1 MVKKTILDLLSADLV
16 IINGKI
22 VTVDKEFSIAQA
34 VAVKDGK
41 IIAVGENGDLKELV
55 GKKTKVL
62 DLKGKT
68 VLPGINDAHI
78 HAVAYWGT
86 RPPLALDV
94 GYPTVKS
101 ISDIVKMVGEKV
113 KTVQDG
119 EWIQGWGWDEGYLQ
133 ECLKD
138 PAKHPTK
145 WDLDSASPNNP
156 VCLTDFSGHVIW
168 VNSKALALAG
178 VTKTTPLPS
187 GGEII
192 RDPATGE
199 PIGLLK
205 ELPAEGLVMRAIPP
219 LTREQKRE
227 AILAAMKG
235 LNSLGITSITEPAL
249 GPGGGEFQGG
259 LLGSECIS
267 VYNDLYNE
275 GKLSVRVNIMLLF
288 GEYGALSFK
297 DLRQGVS
304 YLGIHTGFGNE
315 WLRIAGVKLF
325 ADGIPP
331 AKTAWMH
338 EEYVG
343 GGNGKLSLPGKT
355 DEERYNE
362 LINMIVYAHKHGF
375 QLGIH
380 ATGGRAIDACVDGFV
395 KAIEEY
401 PWDARHY
408 VIHSDFTTPECAK
421 RMAKY
426 NIGACVQSG
435 IKWTI
440 SDYMDSLI
448 GEQRSARQWPLR
460 TLIDAGVH
468 LSGSSDAP
476 VSYPNWKLGI
486 EAAVLRESK
495 ATGKVSGPE
504 QCISREEAIRTYTV
518 GGAWQ
523 DHMENI
529 KGSIEIGKLADFC
542 VLDEDILTVDPHQIK
557 DIRTV
562 MTIVGGKIVYDVLT
576 R

>member
-1 MVKKTILDLLSADLV
+1 MVKRIEGNVLSADLV
-16 IINGKI
+16 INNGKV

-34 VAVKDGK
+34 VAVKDGR
-41 IIAVGENGDLKELV
+41 IIAVGKNEELKELV

-62 DLKGKT
+62 DLEGKT

-78 HAVAYWGT
+78 HAAAYGGT

-138 PAKHPTK
+138 PARHPTK
-145 WDLDSASPNNP
+145 RDFDSVSPNNP
-156 VCLTDFSGHVIW
+156 VCLTDFSGHNIW
-168 VNSKALALAG
+168 VNSKAVELAG

-187 GGEII
+187 GGEIV

-199 PIGLLK
+199 LTGLLR
-205 ELPAEGLVMRAIPP
+205 EMPAVGLVMRIIPP
-219 LTREQKRE
+219 LTREQKRK
-227 AILAAMKG
+227 AILAAMKE
-235 LNSLGITSITEPAL
+235 LNSLGISSITEAAL
-249 GPGGGEFQGG
+249 GPGGGDFQGG

-275 GKLSVRVNIMLLF
+275 GKLSVRVNIMLLL
-288 GEYGALSFK
+288 GEYGAISFQ
-297 DLRQGVS
+297 DLRQGLS
-304 YLGIHTGFGNE
+304 YLGIHTGFGSE
-315 WLRIAGVKLF
+315 WLRIAGLKLF

-331 AKTAWMH
+331 TKTAWMH

-343 GGNGKLSLPGKT
+343 GGNGKLVLPGET

-380 ATGGRAIDACVDGFV
+380 ATGGRAIDACVDGFI
-395 KAIEEY
+395 KAMEEY

-421 RMAKY
+421 RMARY

-440 SDYMDSLI
+440 SDYMDSLV

-460 TLIDAGVH
+460 TLIDSGVQ

-476 VSYPNWKLGI
+476 VSYPNWKMGV
-486 EAAVLRESK
+486 ETAVLRESK

-504 QCISREEAIRTYTV
+504 QCISREEAIRTYTM

-523 DHMENI
+523 DHMDSI

-542 VLDEDILTVDPHQIK
+542 VLDEDILTVDPHRIK
-557 DIRTV
+557 DIRTL
-562 MTIVGGKIVYDVLT
+562 MTIAGGKIFHDV
-576 R
+576 RW

>member
-1 MVKKTILDLLSADLV
+1 VGKGNVLDLLAADLV

-41 IIAVGENGDLKELV
+41 IIAVGKNDEVKALA
-55 GKKTKVL
+55 GKNTKVL

-68 VLPGINDAHI
+68 VLPGINDSHI
-78 HAVAYWGT
+78 HAFAYWGT
-86 RPPLALDV
+86 RPPLAVDV
-94 GYPTVKS
+94 GYPAVKS
-101 ISDIVKMVGEKV
+101 ISDVVKAVADKV
-113 KTVQDG
+113 KAVKPG
-119 EWIQGWGWDEGYLQ
+119 EWIQGWGWDEGYLD

-138 PAKHPTK
+138 LARHPTK
-145 WDLDSASPNNP
+145 QDLDSVSPNNP
-156 VCLTDFSGHVIW
+156 VCLNDFSGHVIW
-168 VNSKALALAG
+168 VNSKALELAE
-178 VTKTTPLPS
+178 VTKATPTPS
-187 GGEII
+187 GGEITKN
-192 RDPATGE
+192 PATGE
-199 PIGLLK
+199 PTGLLK
-205 ELPAEGLVMRAIPP
+205 ELPAEGLVMRVIPP
-219 LTREQKRE
+219 FTREQKR
-227 AILAAMKG
+227 AVILTAMKE
-235 LNSLGITSITEPAL
+235 LSSLGITSITEGAL

-275 GKLSVRVNIMLLF
+275 GKLSVRVNILLLF

-297 DLRQGVS
+297 DIQKGVS
-304 YLGIHTGFGNE
+304 YLGLHSGFGSE

-331 AKTAWMH
+331 SKTAWMH

-343 GGNGKLSLPGKT
+343 GGSGSLVLPGET

-362 LINMIVYAHKHGF
+362 LINMIVHVNKHGF

-380 ATGGRAIDACVDGFV
+380 ATGDRAIDACVDGYI
-395 KAIEEY
+395 KALDEH

-408 VIHSDFTTPECAK
+408 IIHGDLATPECIK
-421 RMAKY
+421 RMARY
-426 NIGACVQSG
+426 NIGVAVQSG

-440 SDYMDSLI
+440 SDFMDNLV
-448 GEQRSARQWPLR
+448 GEKRSAWQWPLR
-460 TLIDAGVH
+460 TFIDNGVH
-468 LSGSSDAP
+468 ISGSSDAP
-476 VSYPNWKLGI
+476 GCYPNWKQGI

-504 QCISREEAIRTYTV
+504 QCITREEAIRSYTI

-529 KGSIEIGKLADFC
+529 KGSIEAGKLADLC
-542 VLDEDILTVDPHQIK
+542 ILDEDILTVEPHRIK

-562 MTIVGGKIVYDVLT
+562 MTIVGGKIVYDA

>member
-1 MVKKTILDLLSADLV
+1 MVKKNVFDLLSADLI

-34 VAVKDGK
+34 VAIKDGK
-41 IIAVGENGDLKELV
+41 IIAVGKNEDIKELA
-55 GKKTKVL
+55 GKNTKVL
-62 DLKGKT
+62 DFKGKT
-68 VLPGINDAHI
+68 VLPGINDTHI

-86 RPPLALDV
+86 RPPLAV
-94 GYPTVKS
+94 EIGYPVVKS
-101 ISDIVKMVGEKV
+101 ISDIVKAVADKV
-113 KTVQDG
+113 KTVKPG

-138 PAKHPTK
+138 PARHLTK
-145 WDLDSASPNNP
+145 WDLDPVSPNNP
-156 VCLTDFSGHVIW
+156 VCLNDFSGHVIL
-168 VNSKALALAG
+168 VNSKALEIAG

-187 GGEII
+187 GGEITK
-192 RDPATGE
+192 DPATGE
-199 PIGLLK
+199 PVGLLK
-205 ELPAEGLVMRAIPP
+205 ELPAESLVMRMIPP
-219 LTREQKRE
+219 LTREQKRAAALI
-227 AILAAMKG
+227 AIKE
-235 LNSLGITSITEPAL
+235 LNSIGVTSITEGAL
-249 GPGGGEFQGG
+249 GPGGGDFQGG
-259 LLGSECIS
+259 LLGSECIG

-275 GKLSVRVNIMLLF
+275 GKLSLRVGIMLLF
-288 GEYGALSFK
+288 GEYGAISLK
-297 DLRQGVS
+297 DLQKGIS

-331 AKTAWMH
+331 NKTAWMH

-343 GGNGKLSLPGKT
+343 GGSGSLVLPGET

-362 LINMIVYAHKHGF
+362 LIKMIVHAHKHGF

-380 ATGGRAIDACVDGFV
+380 ATGGRAIDACVDGYI
-395 KAIEEY
+395 KALEEY

-408 VIHSDFTTPECAK
+408 VIHGDFITPECAK

-426 NIGACVQSG
+426 NIGVAVQSG

-440 SDYMDSLI
+440 SDLMDTVV
-448 GEQRSARQWPLR
+448 GEKRSAWQWPLR

-468 LSGSSDAP
+468 LSGGSDSP
-476 VSYPNWKLGI
+476 VSYPNWKQGI

-504 QCISREEAIRTYTV
+504 QCISREEAIRSYTIE
-518 GGAWQ
+518 GAWQ
-523 DHMENI
+523 DHMDNI
-529 KGSIEIGKLADFC
+529 KGSIEAGKLADLC
-542 VLDEDILTVDPHQIK
+542 VLDEDILTVEPHKIK
-557 DIRTV
+557 DIRTI
-562 MTIVGGKIVYDVLT
+562 MTIIGGKIVYDA